1 MWYNDGCS
9 CLFPEERAP
18 APWGG
23 VVRLGPSC
31 PTTKITEGI
40 FHACGS
46 GLCGARAEPKG
57 DYTGGTKENHP
68 CQLPIPGSVALSA
81 THPHSRASGIAN

>member
-1 MWYNDGCS
+1 M
-9 CLFPEERAP
+9 
-18 APWGG
+18 
-23 VVRLGPSC
+23 RLGPSC

-57 DYTGGTKENHP
+57 DYTGGSKESRP
-68 CQLPIPGSVALSA
+68 CQLPIPGSVAVSA
-81 THPHSRASGIAN
+81 THPHSRASGVAN